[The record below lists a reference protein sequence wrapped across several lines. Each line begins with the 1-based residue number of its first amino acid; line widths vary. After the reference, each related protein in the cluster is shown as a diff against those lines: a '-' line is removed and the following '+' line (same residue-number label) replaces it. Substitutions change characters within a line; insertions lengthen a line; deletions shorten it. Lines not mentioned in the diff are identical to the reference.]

1 MNNCRIVSWQMVSCC
16 VLLISG
22 CSSAADEDMAN
33 WMTEQR
39 NTIKPVVSK
48 VAEPKIFEPASYGM
62 DGKADPFGIQKLTGV
77 AKAEGAAP
85 DAGSALLIP
94 ELSRRKEPLEA
105 YPLDAMTMVG
115 VLQRQTQKIAL
126 VKIDKLLY
134 QVSMGSYLGQNFGKV
149 VDITEAVV
157 KLREIVQDGAGEW
170 IERSTM
176 LELQE
181 GTK

>member
-1 MNNCRIVSWQMVSCC
+1 MLSCC
-16 VLLISG
+16 ALLLSG
-22 CSSAADEDMAN
+22 CSSAADEDMTN

-62 DGKADPFGIQKLTGV
+62 DGMADPFSIQKLTGV
-77 AKAEGAAP
+77 AKTDGAAP
-85 DAGSALLIP
+85 DAGSALLTP
-94 ELSRRKEPLEA
+94 ELNRRKEPLEA

-126 VKIDKLLY
+126 IKIDKLLY
-134 QVSMGSYLGQNFGKV
+134 QVSMGSHLGRDFGKV
-149 VDITEAVV
+149 VDITEAFV

-170 IERSTM
+170 IERSTV